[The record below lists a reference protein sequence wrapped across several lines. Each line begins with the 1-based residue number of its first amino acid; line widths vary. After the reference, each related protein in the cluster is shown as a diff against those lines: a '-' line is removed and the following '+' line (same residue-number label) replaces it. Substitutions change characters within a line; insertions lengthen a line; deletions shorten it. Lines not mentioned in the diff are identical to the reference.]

1 MFLRLPLTLASPAG
15 RRARLSILIFHRVLA
30 KPDPLFPET
39 PDAQAFSTQ
48 MRWVASLFNVLPL
61 GEAID
66 RLYQHTLP
74 SRALCITFDDG
85 YADNE
90 SVAAPILQQ
99 LGLPAT
105 VFVTTDFV
113 DGGCMWNDRVIEAI
127 RACQTDS
134 IDLSNAGLG
143 RLDVASPLT
152 RRQAIDRLLGQI
164 KHMEPTQ
171 RRAAT
176 DAVVAAC
183 GAHPSP
189 YLMMPAEQ
197 LRRLRQRD
205 IEIGAHTSTHPILTK
220 ISSSVARDEIVRSK
234 ARLQDLLDERITL
247 FAYPNGVPEQDYSAE
262 HVEMV
267 RAAGYSAA
275 VTTAWGAA
283 TSRSDRF
290 QLPRFTPWDRS
301 RLAFGARLLGNLRRT
316 EHKVVSSP
324 GQFADAVDM
333 SQPT

>member
-1 MFLRLPLTLASPAG
+1 MLLRLPLTLASPAG

-39 PDAQAFSTQ
+39 PDAQAFSAQ
-48 MRWVASLFNVLPL
+48 MRWVRSLFNILPL
-61 GEAID
+61 GEAIE
-66 RLYQHTLP
+66 RLYHHTLP

-99 LGLPAT
+99 LSLPAT

-113 DGGCMWNDRVIEAI
+113 DGGCMWNDRVIEAV
-127 RACQTDS
+127 RACQADS
-134 IDLSNAGLG
+134 IDLSDASLG
-143 RLDVASPLT
+143 RMDVASSLT
-152 RRQAIDRLLGQI
+152 RRRAIDELLGQI
-164 KHMEPTQ
+164 KHMEPAQ

-183 GAHPSP
+183 GGRPSP
-189 YLMMPAEQ
+189 NLMMPAEQ
-197 LRRLRQRD
+197 LRCLRQQN
-205 IEIGAHTSTHPILTK
+205 IEVGAHTATHPILTK
-220 ISSSVARDEIVRSK
+220 VSSSVARDEVVRSK
-234 ARLQDLLDERITL
+234 ARLEDLLDERISL

-262 HVEMV
+262 HVEIV

-283 TSRSDRF
+283 SSRSDRF
-290 QLPRFTPWDRS
+290 QLPRFTPWDRT
-301 RLAFGARLLGNLRRT
+301 RLAFGARLMGNLRRAEQT
-316 EHKVVSSP
+316 VVRLP
-324 GQFADAVDM
+324 DPFAGAVDL
-333 SQPT
+333 SQST